1 MEFCD
6 ISNNS
11 CCSENANEMSS
22 SEFGIL
28 VPSYQQYPPGTQDD
42 CRQFSSRI
50 PVTQN
55 GRGPEVAEDGRGS
68 KGLESVQNPSDLLE
82 AGFGRPGVP
91 PSSYN
96 TSEKNMSYSNDFEY
110 RACLRRLFCMT
121 SPTIDEDI
129 DEISRDEQDFDM
141 DTTTKILDYVYE
153 TTSNHPAF
161 QELYDIAASKM
172 ISMDRSIGLSVLFS
186 YDYFALFHGCLCSF
200 YENPSAFNKEACT
213 ALTKKLT

>member
-11 CCSENANEMSS
+11 VCSENASESLSS
-22 SEFGIL
+22 
-28 VPSYQQYPPGTQDD
+28 
-42 CRQFSSRI
+42 
-50 PVTQN
+50 
-55 GRGPEVAEDGRGS
+55 
-68 KGLESVQNPSDLLE
+68 ESVQNSSDSVRNPSDFLKDRFP
-82 AGFGRPGVP
+82 APTT
-91 PSSYN
+91 YN